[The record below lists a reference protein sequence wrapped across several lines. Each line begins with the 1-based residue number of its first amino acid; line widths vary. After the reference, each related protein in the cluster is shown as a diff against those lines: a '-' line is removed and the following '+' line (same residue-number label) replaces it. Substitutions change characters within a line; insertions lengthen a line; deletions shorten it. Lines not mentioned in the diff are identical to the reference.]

1 MKNLSILVAMSTV
14 LTVCA
19 ADKVSEVQTVA
30 PGVYFHQGDIE
41 KSGHCNH
48 GWIVFK
54 DFVLVVDANFPS
66 GATEILPKIK
76 ATTDKPVKFVF
87 DTHHHGDHAYGNQ
100 IFADAGA
107 TVVAHSGVLAE
118 MKKYETG
125 AFGGKPGRWEFA
137 AKGRADVKAS
147 KLHPPTL
154 LFDTKK
160 IFEDGKQRVEL
171 VHLGVAHTLGDGFA
185 WLPKEKILFT
195 GDACVNGPFNYTGDG
210 DTGKWVKTL
219 QAAKK
224 LGPKIICPAHGP
236 MGDATILDD
245 QIAYFE
251 SLRAEVASLV
261 KAGKN
266 SDEVKAAAPQIRETL
281 MKNKKIERY
290 VGKFIETQVEKVF
303 VEMGGKPFL
312 PKTSKLNS
320 ADDHRIAHHRGLP
333 HDHGTK
339 LSFNLPGVPTSS
351 LVR

>member
-1 MKNLSILVAMSTV
+1 MKNLSILAALSASLAVG
-14 LTVCA
+14 A
-19 ADKVSEVQTVA
+19 ADKVGEVQQVA

-54 DFVLVVDANFPS
+54 DYVLVVDANFPS
-66 GATEILPKIK
+66 GASEILPKIK

-100 IFADAGA
+100 VFADAGA
-107 TVVAHSGVLAE
+107 TVVAHAGVLAE

-137 AKGRADVKAS
+137 AKGRPDVKAS

-154 LFDTKK
+154 LFDNKK
-160 IFEDGKQRVEL
+160 VMEDGKQRVEL

-224 LGPKIICPAHGP
+224 LGPKTICPAHGP

-251 SLRAEVASLV
+251 SLRAEVAALV
-261 KAGKN
+261 KAGKKPE
-266 SDEVKAAAPQIRETL
+266 EVKAAAPQIRESL
-281 MKNKKIERY
+281 LKNKNIERY
-290 VGKFIETQVEKVF
+290 VGKFIDSQVEKVF
-303 VEMGGKPFL
+303 VEMGGKPFS
-312 PKTSKLNS
+312 PPTSQRRA
-320 ADDHRIAHHRGLP
+320 ADEHRLAHLRGMP
-333 HDHGTK
+333 HIHGTE
-339 LSFNLPGVPTSS
+339 LSFNLPGVPASS